1 MNPSLQI
8 PLDVWQ
14 LASLGLLLISLAIAI
29 FFDTTSRRV
38 PNSLVLIILIAG
50 LFLNTTGPQPFR
62 DNEGLFSTSPGALGF
77 ISSLL
82 GALVALFVF
91 LPFYVLRILGA
102 GDVKLLTGV
111 GAFAGTAAFLNIA
124 LWVLLAGGVL
134 ALVRMAITGHPR
146 LLISN
151 MAAVMSGQFKP
162 AQTLWRM
169 PYAVAIAMGVAAHA
183 AWVFS
188 GRTPIL
194 NF

>member
-1 MNPSLQI
+1 MNTQLQMSSL
-8 PLDVWQ
+8 VWQ
-14 LASLGLLLISLAIAI
+14 SLSLVVLVAALLVAIVSDLRHRRIPNMLVFAVLVTGLLLQAM
-29 FFDTTSRRV
+29 
-38 PNSLVLIILIAG
+38 
-50 LFLNTTGPQPFR
+50 GPQPFR
-62 DNEGLFSTSPGALGF
+62 QNEGVFSLSPGALGA
-77 ISSLL
+77 SGGLL
-82 GALVALFVF
+82 GALVALLVF
-91 LPFYVLRILGA
+91 LPMYALRALGA

-134 ALVRMAITGHPR
+134 AVVRLAVTGHPR
-146 LLISN
+146 LLLNN
-151 MAAVMSGQFKP
+151 MAAVMTGQFKP

>member
-1 MNPSLQI
+1 MNIKLEMSPFAWQSLCLLVI
-8 PLDVWQ
+8 
-14 LASLGLLLISLAIAI
+14 GLLLFIAMVV
-29 FFDTTSRRV
+29 DGSKRKV
-38 PNSLVLIILIAG
+38 PNTLVLVTLIAG
-50 LFLNTTGPQPFR
+50 LLLNSIGPQPFR
-62 DNEGLFSTSPGALGF
+62 DNDGVFSLSPGGLGLV
-77 ISSLL
+77 SSLL
-82 GALVALFVF
+82 GAVVALMVF
-91 LPFYVLRILGA
+91 LPFYALRALGA
-102 GDVKLLTGV
+102 GDVKLLSAV

-134 ALVRMAITGHPR
+134 AVIRIAITGHPR
-146 LLISN
+146 LLLSN
-151 MAAVMSGQFKP
+151 MAAVMTGQFKP

>member
-1 MNPSLQI
+1 MVVDGSK
-8 PLDVWQ
+8 
-14 LASLGLLLISLAIAI
+14 
-29 FFDTTSRRV
+29 RKV
-38 PNSLVLIILIAG
+38 PNTLVLVTLIAG
-50 LFLNTTGPQPFR
+50 LLLNSIGPQPFR
-62 DNEGLFSTSPGALGF
+62 DNDGVFSLSPGGLGLV
-77 ISSLL
+77 SSLL
-82 GALVALFVF
+82 GAVVALMVF
-91 LPFYVLRILGA
+91 LPFYALRALGA
-102 GDVKLLTGV
+102 GDVKLLSAV

-134 ALVRMAITGHPR
+134 AVIRIAITGHPR
-146 LLISN
+146 LLLSN
-151 MAAVMSGQFKP
+151 MAAVMTGQFKP

>member
-1 MNPSLQI
+1 MNIQLQMSPFAWQALSLAV
-8 PLDVWQ
+8 LT
-14 LASLGLLLISLAIAI
+14 ALLLVAVVA
-29 FFDTTSRRV
+29 DARQRRV
-38 PNSLVLIILIAG
+38 PNTLALIVLMAG
-50 LFLNTTGPQPFR
+50 VLLHTIGPQPFR
-62 DNEGLFSTSPGALGF
+62 QNDGLFSLSPGALGF
-77 ISSLL
+77 ASLL
-82 GALVALFVF
+82 GALVALLMF
-91 LPFYVLRILGA
+91 LPFYALRTLGA

-134 ALVRMAITGHPR
+134 ALARMAIAGHPR
-146 LLISN
+146 LLLAN

-169 PYAVAIAMGVAAHA
+169 PYAVAIATGVAAHA

-188 GRTPIL
+188 GRDPIL

>member
-1 MNPSLQI
+1 M
-8 PLDVWQ
+8 
-14 LASLGLLLISLAIAI
+14 
-29 FFDTTSRRV
+29 
-38 PNSLVLIILIAG
+38 
-50 LFLNTTGPQPFR
+50 
-62 DNEGLFSTSPGALGF
+62 
-77 ISSLL
+77 
-82 GALVALFVF
+82 GALVALLIF
-91 LPFYVLRILGA
+91 LPFYGLRALGA

-111 GAFAGTAAFLNIA
+111 GAFAGTTAFLNIA

-134 ALVRMAITGHPR
+134 AVARLAITGHPR
-146 LLISN
+146 LLLTN
-151 MAAVMSGQFKP
+151 MAALMTGHFKP

>member
-1 MNPSLQI
+1 MNTQLQLSPLLWQSLSLVVLAAALLVAIASDVRHRRI
-8 PLDVWQ
+8 PNTLVFAV
-14 LASLGLLLISLAIAI
+14 LAIGLLLQAM
-29 FFDTTSRRV
+29 
-38 PNSLVLIILIAG
+38 
-50 LFLNTTGPQPFR
+50 GPQPFR
-62 DNEGLFSTSPGALGF
+62 QSEGIFSLSPGALGF
-77 ISSLL
+77 SGGLL
-82 GALVALFVF
+82 GALVALLVF
-91 LPFYVLRILGA
+91 LPMYALRALGA

-134 ALVRMAITGHPR
+134 AVVRLAVTGHPR
-146 LLISN
+146 LLLNN
-151 MAAVMSGQFKP
+151 MAAVMTGHFKP

>member
-1 MNPSLQI
+1 MNVQLQI
-8 PLDVWQ
+8 QVSSWQ
-14 LASLGLLLISLAIAI
+14 LIASCILAIALLVAI
-29 FFDTTSRRV
+29 AFDARARRI
-38 PNSLVLIILIAG
+38 PNFLVLTVLIAG
-50 LFLNTTGPQPFR
+50 LLLNAVGPQPFR
-62 DNEGLFSTSPGALGF
+62 VNDGLFSLTPGALGF
-77 ISSLL
+77 AGSLL
-82 GALVALFVF
+82 GGLVALMAF
-91 LPFYVLRILGA
+91 LPMYALRALGA
-102 GDVKLLTGV
+102 GDVKLLAGV

-134 ALVRMAITGHPR
+134 ALARMAVVGHPR
-146 LLISN
+146 LLLNN
-151 MAAVMSGQFKP
+151 MAAVMTGQFKP

>member
-1 MNPSLQI
+1 MSAQLQI
-8 PLDVWQ
+8 QPSEWQ
-14 LASLGLLLISLAIAI
+14 LVALCLLALSLLVAAL
-29 FFDTTSRRV
+29 FDSSSRRI
-38 PNSLVLIILIAG
+38 PNYLVLTVLMAG
-50 LFLNTTGPQPFR
+50 VLMQTVGPQPWL
-62 DNEGLFSTSPGALGF
+62 DNDGLFTPTPGALGF

>member
-1 MNPSLQI
+1 MITQLHMSPAA
-8 PLDVWQ
+8 WQ
-14 LASLGLLLISLAIAI
+14 ALLLAFLTFGLVVAVVSDAAVRRIPNTVVLTLLLAGVVLHTIGPTPTLQSTGIFSLEPA
-29 FFDTTSRRV
+29 
-38 PNSLVLIILIAG
+38 
-50 LFLNTTGPQPFR
+50 
-62 DNEGLFSTSPGALGF
+62 ALGF
-77 ISSLL
+77 LKSMA
-82 GALVALFVF
+82 GALIALLVF
-91 LPFYVLRILGA
+91 LPFYAIRALGA
-102 GDVKLLTGV
+102 GDVKLLSGV

-134 ALVRMAITGHPR
+134 AVIRLAITGHPR
-146 LLISN
+146 LLMAN
-151 MAAVMSGQFKP
+151 MTAVMTGQFKP